1 MRIYIEQLHVGAGTQ
16 IGPVT
21 TFPIW
26 TADSGLPSI
35 QLPPRAP
42 VTVAELDEPR
52 IDALEVTVTGRSPV
66 LLPEGTLL
74 RGGMQSRVLTRDA
87 LLRPQQRNEVEAAC
101 VEAGRW
107 GGASEHSLAGRV
119 PLRVIGELR
128 GVRRPSAMRD
138 DRDDRQSRVW
148 HEVDRYES
156 HYGCRPTSSLIDV
169 MENPDDEQPMR
180 RRYRRLHDALRRLAQ
195 RPLPGQNGIMIG
207 IAGQP
212 VMLETFTT
220 ARALAH
226 MLPSMLGG
234 LAMDAAPFDDEPTP
248 ARRARRFAERL
259 MATPLEPVSE
269 ISDGV
274 IYSAA
279 RGYLDV
285 RALDA
290 RFEKREGSA
299 HIFAINSRHD
309 LVLAA

>member
-1 MRIYIEQLHVGAGTQ
+1 MRIYIDQLHVGAGTQ

-26 TADSGLPSI
+26 TAASSLPAI
-35 QLPPRAP
+35 QVPPQAS

-52 IDALEVTVTGRSPV
+52 IDGLEVTVSGRYPV

-87 LLRPQQRNEVEAAC
+87 LLQPELRGVVETAC
-101 VEAGRW
+101 VESGRW
-107 GGASEHSLAGRV
+107 GGAAEHTVAGRV

-128 GVRRPSAMRD
+128 GVRRPAPMRD

-148 HEVDRYES
+148 QSVNRYES
-156 HYGCRPTSSLIDV
+156 RYGRRPTSSLIDL
-169 MENPDDEQPMR
+169 MEGPDDSQPIR
-180 RRYRRLHDALRRLAQ
+180 RRYRLLHEALHRAGQ
-195 RPLPGQNGIMIG
+195 RTLPGQNGIMIG

-212 VMLETFTT
+212 VMLEVFTSAET
-220 ARALAH
+220 LGQVLPE
-226 MLPSMLGG
+226 MLRG
-234 LAMDAAPFDDEPTP
+234 LAMDAAMFEEEPTP

-259 MATPLEPVSE
+259 METPLEEASDVP
-269 ISDGV
+269 DGV
-274 IYSAA
+274 IYSATH
-279 RGYLDV
+279 GNLDV

-290 RFEKREGSA
+290 RLGDREGSA
-299 HIFAINSRHD
+299 HILAINSRHD

>member
-1 MRIYIEQLHVGAGTQ
+1 MRVYIEQLHVGAGTQ

-26 TADSGLPSI
+26 TADSGLPAI

-74 RGGMQSRVLTRDA
+74 RGGMQSRVVTRDA
-87 LLRPQQRNEVEAAC
+87 LLRPEQRNEVDTAC

-107 GGASEHSLAGRV
+107 GGVSEHSVAGRV

-128 GVRRPSAMRD
+128 GVRRPSTMRD
-138 DRDDRQSRVW
+138 DRHDRQSRVW
-148 HEVDRYES
+148 REVDRYES
-156 HYGCRPTSSLIDV
+156 HYGRGPTSSLIDV
-169 MENPDDEQPMR
+169 MEDPDDEQPMR
-180 RRYRRLHDALRRLAQ
+180 RRYRRLHDALTRLGQ
-195 RPLPGQNGIMIG
+195 RPLPGQNGIMVG

-220 ARALAH
+220 ARALAQVLPG
-226 MLPSMLGG
+226 MLRG
-234 LAMDAAPFDDEPTP
+234 LAMDAANFEDEPTP

-259 MATPLEPVSE
+259 MATPLEAVSE
-269 ISDGV
+269 ITDGV

-279 RGYLDV
+279 HGYLDV

-290 RFEKREGSA
+290 RFDKREGSA